1 MDWEYAAGNTVPAGT
16 GLLVKGANGTTYDFI
31 TTDNAVTLTTANL
44 LSGSVADA
52 LTTGAAGSKFYK
64 LTYSEVAGEQVLG
77 FFWGAENGATFTN
90 EAGKAYLV
98 IPAGSAANGFRLDG
112 SAITGINNVA
122 LDRAADKIYTI
133 SGVAVSAQQGKLP
146 AGLYIVNGQKQI
158 VK

>member
-1 MDWEYAAGNTVPAGT
+1 MT
-16 GLLVKGANGTTYDFI
+16 GVQTC
-31 TTDNAVTLTTANL
+31 
-44 LSGSVADA
+44 A
-52 LTTGAAGSKFYK
+52 LPISAGS
-64 LTYSEVAGEQVLG
+64 E
-77 FFWGAENGATFTN
+77 
-90 EAGKAYLV
+90 
-98 IPAGSAANGFRLDG
+98 ANGFRLDG